1 MQRMHDKVDVLGAQV
16 RRMTNDSHDS
26 RPSGTLRCYECGAE
40 GHFGRDCPERAKKME
55 AKALEAAK
63 KEE

>member
-1 MQRMHDKVDVLGAQV
+1 MQRMHNKVDGLEAQV
-16 RRMTNDSHDS
+16 RRMTPDPG
-26 RPSGTLRCYECGAE
+26 PSGSLRCYECGAE